1 MNLLEYRNEKLE
13 RHNGVFQMVR
23 SMLVGEKLKLE
34 LDCLK
39 FLKLVLIVLM
49 EVITLMILFSQEIF
63 DN

>member
-1 MNLLEYRNEKLE
+1 MNLLEFRNEILE
-13 RHNGVFQMVR
+13 RYNGVFQMVV

-39 FLKLVLIVLM
+39 FLKLVLIILTK
-49 EVITLMILFSQEIF
+49 VITLMILFSQEIF